1 MTAPLPARRR
11 LTVRAVA
18 ELLRQIKRQ
27 VWRDIAAGKLSLVR
41 LGGLTRA
48 AKARG
53 GLR

>member
-11 LTVRAVA
+11 LTVA
-18 ELLRQIKRQ
+18 ELLGQIKRQ

-48 AKARG
+48 AEARA
-53 GLR
+53 GLT